1 MNRIGILICVFCV
14 FGLLFGCSSKSAPN
28 PTASPAPTLD
38 AQTADTPQAAEGAQ
52 AADNP
57 QAAEGA
63 QGTDTPQAAKGAQA
77 TDTPQAADT
86 PTPNDEPYAVNYK
99 THPEIR
105 AEITKKDTEWGH
117 IERTS
122 LVWHDNID
130 IFYEIP
136 VFHEKSPAFAKI
148 NQFMQAQKADFFS
161 EGQMES
167 ALDYETQRQAQ
178 YPDETDKY
186 LNTFELDKLQIT
198 DDYISFTLSRAWFM
212 GGTNSYGQTPFTFNP
227 QTGDPITLTDLYK
240 KSPKDI
246 QTLVIQAVKNNSF
259 EGKDMINW
267 DDLAK
272 VKDFSFYI
280 ADGIPHVVFQKYE
293 IAPGAAGAFDIPLP
307 KP

>member
-1 MNRIGILICVFCV
+1 MNKLGLVICIFCIFV
-14 FGLLFGCSSKSAPN
+14 LWTGCAPKSAPSKEE
-28 PTASPAPTLD
+28 PPSATSD
-38 AQTADTPQAAEGAQ
+38 AQPSDNAQ
-52 AADNP
+52 AADNTQP
-57 QAAEGA
+57 S
-63 QGTDTPQAAKGAQA
+63 DNAQA
-77 TDTPQAADT
+77 NNTQPAENAQAADNAQADT
-86 PTPNDEPYAVNYK
+86 PKPNGEPYAVNYK
-99 THPEIR
+99 NHPEIR
-105 AEITKKDTEWGH
+105 GEITKKDTEWGH
-117 IERTS
+117 IERTT

-136 VFHEKSPAFAKI
+136 VFQEKSPAFAKI
-148 NQFMQAQKADFFS
+148 NQVMQAQKANFFS

-167 ALDYETQRQAQ
+167 ALDYETQRQEQ

-186 LNTFELDKLQIT
+186 LNTYELDKIQIT
-198 DDYISFTLSRAWFM
+198 DDYISFTLSRVWFM

-246 QTLVIQAVKNNSF
+246 QKLVIQAVKNNSF